1 MRDRWAGSPTAWRL
15 SSQRVC
21 TSFCWLAFAP
31 SWDARGRCAVAES
44 ELPMQPITVMRN
56 ALGED
61 QGGSGVAM
69 DPEAYKESVAYWST
83 HAPIQ

>member
-1 MRDRWAGSPTAWRL
+1 MTVGLVLQPRGVSVPSAYVRL
-15 SSQRVC
+15 FVG
-21 TSFCWLAFAP
+21 WLSRP
-31 SWDARGRCAVAES
+31 HGMDARGHCAVAES

>member
-1 MRDRWAGSPTAWRL
+1 M
-15 SSQRVC
+15 
-21 TSFCWLAFAP
+21 
-31 SWDARGRCAVAES
+31 DARGHCAVAES